1 MLLTTVGII
10 IDNLICCKKVLPA
23 KVSVVIRMVSLRFFN
38 LFMTSFQ
45 TSSSTA
51 ITSNA
56 LNAVEIF
63 SREPRPLITTSA
75 SSAVAYE
82 EVFKTHDLSLALCGE
97 IVESDVIPNLIPR
110 SA

>member
-1 MLLTTVGII
+1 MLLTTVII
-10 IDNLICCKKVLPA
+10 LDNLVCCKKVLPA
-23 KVSVVIRMVSLRFFN
+23 KVLVVTRMVSLRFFN

-45 TSSSTA
+45 TPSSTA

-56 LNAVEIF
+56 LNAVELF
-63 SREPRPLITTSA
+63 SREPRPSITTSA

-82 EVFKTHDLSLALCGE
+82 EVFKIHDLSLAFCGE
-97 IVESDVIPNLIPR
+97 IVHVIPNLILR

>member
-1 MLLTTVGII
+1 
-10 IDNLICCKKVLPA
+10 
-23 KVSVVIRMVSLRFFN
+23 MVSLRFFN

-63 SREPRPLITTSA
+63 SRKPGPLITTSA